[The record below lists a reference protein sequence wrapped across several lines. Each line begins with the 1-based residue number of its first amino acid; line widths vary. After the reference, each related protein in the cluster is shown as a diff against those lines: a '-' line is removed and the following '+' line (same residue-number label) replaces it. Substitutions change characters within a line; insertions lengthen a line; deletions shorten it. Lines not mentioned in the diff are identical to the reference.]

1 MQLPQP
7 YLHTSDRTFALVDRP
22 QMIPR
27 EGLITDTVFGYH
39 TIWAAEVPFIPAPM
53 GKEERTFDA
62 ESTNR
67 VTRSLERQIR
77 FLHDLAQ
84 SQEHL
89 TTFELRLISWPR
101 TNGLARVGI
110 AFLGKTFHPDERLS
124 RQTALHLWDKFSAVF
139 PSEAPFSYPL
149 IPVQYL
155 DKAVSAETHSFR
167 EWYEPLP
174 FAQFTQLQ
182 SIVEL
187 RKYED
192 WPTVRDIGGVL
203 HTRDYIPHYF
213 VPALDYSAMARLFET
228 LARQNQ
234 ICLVAITLRPQRL
247 TDQEVLI
254 LNELVGW
261 YARAASG
268 EIQLNNPLADVY
280 RRYFQDDIFASYLRE
295 RAKLGQKVYE
305 NLVHEHRSLFLARLQ
320 VIGQAVAQ
328 DDLIEALGSEIMAN
342 AGSAYPSRWERA
354 IAQADEWRWAIFN
367 LQWLE
372 FARWGISP
380 LVQQDRRIMR
390 LRQLTTV
397 SEAAG
402 AFRLPV
408 APGSGGLAGITVRDE
423 PFSLAAEDSAPVQ
436 SGIAFGKLIDRGMP
450 LAIPLTISTETL
462 SELTL
467 ILGNTGPARAQTL
480 QEIGRGVQTMALP
493 WVHLADSIEQAAAL
507 ADTLNVSHV
516 QVDAVASNQQ
526 AKNLNINPL
535 LPPPGVHLIK
545 FQDALLRTLT
555 TVFHLDQPAS
565 LALRQALH
573 EAYQAAGWTALERGR
588 ALLPQDLAQQ
598 IEQTV
603 RQGSL
608 PGEIARRLQISCAF
622 PLRDLE
628 TTAGKLFETSGPPDW
643 SPGESLIV
651 SVGWLGS
658 DESRIF
664 MRGCLWSWFSLALA
678 AAPAANANPRGLL
691 SLEEAHLFFGCK
703 TSQMNGPTMGQLVQQ
718 NTANRVGT
726 LLIDDRPDLL
736 DEEILQRAL
745 LILIAQQNH
754 PAAVERTATF
764 LGLSSRQH
772 TRMAHLQNTE
782 ILVTSGHSNPFLV
795 AL

>member
-1 MQLPQP
+1 
-7 YLHTSDRTFALVDRP
+7 
-22 QMIPR
+22 
-27 EGLITDTVFGYH
+27 
-39 TIWAAEVPFIPAPM
+39 
-53 GKEERTFDA
+53 
-62 ESTNR
+62 
-67 VTRSLERQIR
+67 
-77 FLHDLAQ
+77 
-84 SQEHL
+84 
-89 TTFELRLISWPR
+89 
-101 TNGLARVGI
+101 
-110 AFLGKTFHPDERLS
+110 
-124 RQTALHLWDKFSAVF
+124 
-139 PSEAPFSYPL
+139 
-149 IPVQYL
+149 
-155 DKAVSAETHSFR
+155 
-167 EWYEPLP
+167 
-174 FAQFTQLQ
+174 
-182 SIVEL
+182 
-187 RKYED
+187 
-192 WPTVRDIGGVL
+192 
-203 HTRDYIPHYF
+203 
-213 VPALDYSAMARLFET
+213 
-228 LARQNQ
+228 
-234 ICLVAITLRPQRL
+234 
-247 TDQEVLI
+247 
-254 LNELVGW
+254 
-261 YARAASG
+261 
-268 EIQLNNPLADVY
+268 
-280 RRYFQDDIFASYLRE
+280 
-295 RAKLGQKVYE
+295 
-305 NLVHEHRSLFLARLQ
+305 
-320 VIGQAVAQ
+320 
-328 DDLIEALGSEIMAN
+328 
-342 AGSAYPSRWERA
+342 
-354 IAQADEWRWAIFN
+354 
-367 LQWLE
+367 
-372 FARWGISP
+372 
-380 LVQQDRRIMR
+380 
-390 LRQLTTV
+390 
-397 SEAAG
+397 
-402 AFRLPV
+402 
-408 APGSGGLAGITVRDE
+408 
-423 PFSLAAEDSAPVQ
+423 
-436 SGIAFGKLIDRGMP
+436 
-450 LAIPLTISTETL
+450 
-462 SELTL
+462 
-467 ILGNTGPARAQTL
+467 
-480 QEIGRGVQTMALP
+480 
-493 WVHLADSIEQAAAL
+493 
-507 ADTLNVSHV
+507 V

-608 PGEIARRLQISCAF
+608 PGEITRRLQISCAF

-745 LILIAQQNH
+745 LILVAQQNH